1 MNQNNNSQD
10 NNRQDNNRQ
19 DNNRQDNNRQDN
31 NRQDNNRQ
39 DNNRQDNNKNKRPAN
54 PKLITKSKYFKIGIR
69 DSARVRIIKEG
80 MNHLFDERNSELEEA
95 FLQEAAQYT
104 ERVLGET
111 RRFHWTEEEDHE
123 AMNVIFN
130 NSLEEPSL
138 EEAEELINGEEEE
151 RLEAEADG
159 EDDTLESEEV
169 WELNERIQAEDQEE
183 YERIR
188 AELEEEEDE
197 ANKDN

>member
-1 MNQNNNSQD
+1 MSENNN
-10 NNRQDNNRQ
+10 
-19 DNNRQDNNRQDN
+19 
-31 NRQDNNRQ
+31 
-39 DNNRQDNNKNKRPAN
+39 QDNNKNKASKTSKTKKPAN
-54 PKLITKSKYFKIGIR
+54 PNLIRKSKYFKIGIR

-138 EEAEELINGEEEE
+138 EEPSLEEAEELINGEEEE

-159 EDDTLESEEV
+159 EDDTLDSEEV

-188 AELEEEEDE
+188 AELDEEEAE

>member
-1 MNQNNNSQD
+1 MSFSINKLKMSQNKD
-10 NNRQDNNRQ
+10 
-19 DNNRQDNNRQDN
+19 
-31 NRQDNNRQ
+31 
-39 DNNRQDNNKNKRPAN
+39 NKNKDNKKPAN
-54 PKLITKSKYFKIGIR
+54 PKVIRKTKYFKVGIR

-80 MNHLFDERNSELEEA
+80 MNHLFDIRNHEMEEA

-138 EEAEELINGEEEE
+138 EEPSLEEAEELIAGEEEE
-151 RLEAEADG
+151 KLEAEADG
-159 EDDTLESEEV
+159 EDDTLDSEEV

-183 YERIR
+183 YEELQR
-188 AELEEEEDE
+188 AEDDE
-197 ANKDN
+197 N

>member
-1 MNQNNNSQD
+1 MSQNNNKST
-10 NNRQDNNRQ
+10 
-19 DNNRQDNNRQDN
+19 
-31 NRQDNNRQ
+31 
-39 DNNRQDNNKNKRPAN
+39 KAKRPAN
-54 PKLITKSKYFKIGIR
+54 PKVIARSKYFRIGIR

-80 MNHLFDERNSELEEA
+80 MNHLFDQRNAQLEEA

-111 RRFHWTEEEDHE
+111 RRFHFNEEEDQE
-123 AMNVIFN
+123 IMDVIFN
-130 NSLEEPSL
+130 NTNEEGAEV
-138 EEAEELINGEEEE
+138 EEESVLAGEEEE

-159 EDDTLESEEV
+159 EDDTLDSEGV
-169 WELNERIQAEDQEE
+169 IELNERIQAEDQEE

>member
-1 MNQNNNSQD
+1 MSQNT
-10 NNRQDNNRQ
+10 
-19 DNNRQDNNRQDN
+19 
-31 NRQDNNRQ
+31 
-39 DNNRQDNNKNKRPAN
+39 NKTNKAKRPAN
-54 PKLITKSKYFKIGIR
+54 PKVIPRTKYFRIGIR

-80 MNHLFDERNSELEEA
+80 MNHLFDLRNGELEEA

-130 NSLEEPSL
+130 NSFQEEEPSLEEPSL
-138 EEAEELINGEEEE
+138 EEPTLEEEEPTLEEEELIEGEE
-151 RLEAEADG
+151 EADG
-159 EDDTLESEEV
+159 EDDTLDSEGV
-169 WELNERIQAEDQEE
+169 IELNERIQAEDQEE
-183 YERIR
+183 YDRIR
-188 AELEEEEDE
+188 AELEEEEEEEDE